1 MTTVSIYRNSLFII
15 FLYLIA
21 LTTPTLHVLILV
33 LLWDRIFSRLINIHW
48 IIDEYRTLNCWSGG
62 MTVPWCNLIPL
73 SLAGIQCNRDGW
85 SWPYLRKIN
94 IYWIKDEHSTS
105 NSWSEEVTVLRCNLI
120 RLSLAGIQWNR
131 DGWSWPFLRL
141 YWSPKKKRSVKRY
154 RKHMQVVKL
163 KYNFFILN
171 YSF

>member
-1 MTTVSIYRNSLFII
+1 MSVYYLKVNIEIELRQTNHYKNINNIFNSLYITTVSTYRYLWSSFFFITI
-15 FLYLIA
+15 E

-33 LLWDRIFSRLINIHW
+33 LLWTRIFSRLINIHW
-48 IIDEYRTLNCWSGG
+48 IIDEYGTLNCWSGG
-62 MTVPWCNLIPL
+62 MVVLWCKLILL
-73 SLAGIQCNRDGW
+73 SLAGIQC
-85 SWPYLRKIN
+85 
-94 IYWIKDEHSTS
+94 
-105 NSWSEEVTVLRCNLI
+105 
-120 RLSLAGIQWNR
+120 NR

-163 KYNFFILN
+163 KYYFFILN